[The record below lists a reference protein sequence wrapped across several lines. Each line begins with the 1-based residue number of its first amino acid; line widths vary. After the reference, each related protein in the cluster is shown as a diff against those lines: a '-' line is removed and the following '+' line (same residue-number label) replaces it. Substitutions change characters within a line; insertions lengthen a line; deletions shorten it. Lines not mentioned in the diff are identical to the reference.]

1 MRIPLSRIEY
11 EYVLETFLDCPPPLL
26 LQTGTLFYA
35 VTPQAYTIKQS
46 RLYCAL
52 SAEYIGKK
60 VAVFFEHKK
69 RSIVFFS
76 IIYHSK
82 DGNYLQL
89 PDIAYKYD
97 ADIQKRGVH
106 AEIVLPKA
114 APITAQEHENFPLD
128 SIIHTDVQLPAA
140 SDFLPS
146 AYQMALQH
154 VAEETQSKNN
164 HAFPLFLYRLHE
176 FERHVNHWTNHH
188 IQSSLS
194 ILFIDSKL
202 MLCGCK
208 DSYAV
213 TIGRRQSLQFVLY
226 FPHRTIRIL
235 KGRSLFSHFIPKS
248 NGAVLGFLFEEI
260 FEEDKRFL
268 YEQVYHEKYN
278 PLNF

>member
-11 EYVLETFLDCPPPLL
+11 EYVLETFMDCPPPLL
-26 LQTGTLFYA
+26 LQTGTFFYA
-35 VTPQAYTIKQS
+35 VTPQSYTIKQS
-46 RLYCAL
+46 RLYCTL
-52 SAEYIGKK
+52 PAEYIGKN
-60 VAVFFEHKK
+60 VSVFFEHKK
-69 RSIVFFS
+69 RSIVFSS

-82 DGNYLQL
+82 DGPYLQL

-97 ADIQKRGVH
+97 
-106 AEIVLPKA
+106 EIVVPKA
-114 APITAQEHENFPLD
+114 PPIIAQGHENFPLD

-146 AYQMALQH
+146 AYQIALQY
-154 VAEETQSKNN
+154 VAEETQSIND

-213 TIGRRQSLQFVLY
+213 TIGRRQSLQFILY

-248 NGAVLGFLFEEI
+248 NGAVLGFLFEDI

-278 PLNF
+278 PSFF

>member
-11 EYVLETFLDCPPPLL
+11 EYVLETFLDSPPPLL
-26 LQTGTLFYA
+26 LQSGTLFYA
-35 VTPQAYTIKQS
+35 VTPQTYTIKHS
-46 RLYCAL
+46 RLYCTIPT
-52 SAEYIGKK
+52 EYIGKNIS
-60 VAVFFEHKK
+60 VFFEHKK
-69 RSIVFFS
+69 RSIAFFS
-76 IIYHSK
+76 MVYASP
-82 DGNYLQL
+82 DGCYLQL

-97 ADIQKRGVH
+97 KSIPKRSVH

-114 APITAQEHENFPLD
+114 PPITAQEHQNFPLD

-146 AYQMALQH
+146 AYQIALQYI
-154 VAEETQSKNN
+154 AEEIKTGKSQ
-164 HAFPLFLYRLHE
+164 AFPLFLYRLHE
-176 FERHVNHWTNHH
+176 FERHVNHWADHCM
-188 IQSSLS
+188 QRGLS
-194 ILFIDSKL
+194 ILFIDSKV
-202 MLCGCK
+202 MICGCK

-213 TIGRRQSLQFVLY
+213 SIGRRQSLQFVLY

-248 NGAVLGFLFEEI
+248 NGAVIGFLFENI

-278 PLNF
+278 PSHF